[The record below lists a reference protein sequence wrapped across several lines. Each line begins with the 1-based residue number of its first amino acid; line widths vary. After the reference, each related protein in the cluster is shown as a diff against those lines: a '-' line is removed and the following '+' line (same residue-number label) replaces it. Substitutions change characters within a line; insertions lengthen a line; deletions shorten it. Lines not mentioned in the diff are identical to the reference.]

1 MLPRVQQWVVLG
13 LGGAVLAGL
22 AGLMLAVRSEPA
34 IEVDEAELARAR
46 TAHQRAQVPPPTP
59 QRPAPG
65 PTSTPGPAPDHDGE
79 PQDTFR
85 AIKEPPGIP
94 QPGPELAKGVS
105 LSPGT
110 EEFVAAMDDANKLY
124 DRGDYMGA
132 VEAAE
137 ALIDKQPNN
146 VRMLRIAVSG
156 NCILGNA
163 EQAAAFYAKLPERDQ
178 NQMAARCS
186 RYGIELGAE

>member
-1 MLPRVQQWVVLG
+1 MPFRVQNLALLG
-13 LGGAVLAGL
+13 LAGAVLAGL
-22 AGLMLAVRSEPA
+22 VALMLGVRSEPA
-34 IEVDEAELARAR
+34 LDVDEGELERAR
-46 TAHQRAQVPPPTP
+46 TEHQRASASASTPPPAA
-59 QRPAPG
+59 RPASAV
-65 PTSTPGPAPDHDGE
+65 TSAGSDDGGDE
-79 PQDTFR
+79 DTFR
-85 AIKEPPGIP
+85 AIKDPPGIP
-94 QPGPELAKGVS
+94 QPTAVVKGVT

-137 ALIDKQPNN
+137 ALIEKQPNN

-163 EQAAAFYAKLPERDQ
+163 DQAASFFAKLPERDQ
-178 NQMAARCS
+178 DQMAARCS
-186 RYGIELGAE
+186 RYGVELGAE